1 MLLSA
6 TTSIH
11 DLVTSHPYL
20 IEVLADYAP
29 AFAKLRNPLL
39 RNTLGRVATLQQAAD
54 LAGLELTGLMAHLAR
69 AIMEHTKEAVTLVPR
84 GAETPAHAVADGDSG
99 CGGCTPRPA
108 EGNTADRATRLA
120 TLRAL
125 LERLHQG
132 TPLADL
138 KEAFASAVGDISA
151 AEVASLEKELVAGGV
166 AETEIKRLCS
176 LHVDIFREA
185 LAPQHVPDM
194 PPGHPVH
201 TYRAENAEATRIA
214 DEIIS
219 QIDRMRSVPG
229 DTESPLDE
237 LAWSFSRRHVADLLA
252 DLAHVE
258 RHYTRKEMQLFPM
271 LEENGIEAPPKVMWE
286 VHDDIRSLLRKA
298 RETVEGPSPVA
309 AATVA
314 RDAALAVKD
323 MVDKEE
329 TVLFPMAL
337 ESLTEA
343 QWGRVRHGEDE
354 IGYAWVTPEGEWTPQ
369 AADTPESLTMEG
381 PATGT
386 PDRVT
391 LGTGT
396 LAVETLD
403 RMLRTLPLDLSL
415 VDAEDR
421 VAYYTD
427 STHRIFPRSAGVI
440 GRNVRNCHPPKSVH
454 MVEEILARFKTGER
468 DEAAFWIELGGRFL
482 HIRYFAVR
490 SDEGRYL
497 GCLEVAQDV
506 TDIRALSGQRRLLD
520 WN

>member
-11 DLVTSHPYL
+11 DLVTAHPYL

-69 AIMEHTKEAVTLVPR
+69 ALMEHTGQAVTLVPR
-84 GAETPAHAVADGDSG
+84 GATLPEDATTTDSDN
-99 CGGCTPRPA
+99 CGGCAPRPA
-108 EGNTADRATRLA
+108 TRDTADRETRLA

-125 LERLHQG
+125 LEKLHQG

-138 KEAFASAVGDISA
+138 KDAFASAVGGISA

-166 AETEIKRLCS
+166 AETEIKKLCS
-176 LHVDIFREA
+176 LHVDIFRGA

-219 QIDRMRSVPG
+219 QIDRMRSTPG
-229 DTESPLDE
+229 DIDSPLDE

-252 DLAHVE
+252 DLTHIE
-258 RHYTRKEMQLFPM
+258 RHYTRKEMQLFPV

-298 RETVEGPSPVA
+298 RETVEGPSPAA
-309 AATVA
+309 AATLA

-337 ESLTEA
+337 ESLSEA
-343 QWGRVRHGEDE
+343 QWARVRHGEDE
-354 IGYAWVTPEGEWTPQ
+354 IGYAWVTPGEEWTPQ
-369 AADTPESLTMEG
+369 ATSMNQ
-381 PATGT
+381 ATAAASTVRGT

-396 LAVETLD
+396 LTVETLD

-427 STHRIFPRSAGVI
+427 SAHRIFPRSAGVI

-454 MVEEILARFKTGER
+454 MVEEILALFKTGER
-468 DEAAFWIELGGRFL
+468 DEATFWIELGGRFL